1 MESKQLARICRE
13 LAENKKAENVV
24 LLDVHAVSSITDYFV
39 IVTGT
44 SEPHLRAITNEIVDK
59 LRDEHG
65 LRPHGSQGGEQD
77 SWVVLDYFD
86 VMVHVM
92 RPEVRAQYDLEGL
105 WSDAAK
111 VNIRKKIKPA
121 RAKAAKP
128 RGRSN
133 RRPD

>member
-1 MESKQLARICRE
+1 M
-13 LAENKKAENVV
+13 AENKKAEDIV

-77 SWVVLDYFD
+77 SWVVIDYFD
-86 VMVHVM
+86 VMVHIM
-92 RPEVRAQYDLEGL
+92 RPEIRAQYDLEGL

-111 VNIRKKIKPA
+111 VKIRKKRKPA
-121 RAKAAKP
+121 RAKAAK
-128 RGRSN
+128 
-133 RRPD
+133 